1 MDERSPGSGGRR
13 SSGFPASRLFLS
25 SAYQRRL
32 RFHPQAG
39 SSSILSMNLKSYN
52 MFFFKKKKILHD
64 WSDPYCTKILTELRK
79 AAREDTK
86 LLVVD
91 NIVAPVCHDP
101 TFERRTIPGA
111 SIKDA
116 PSPLLANF
124 GAANEMDYTI
134 DLAVSPSL
142 FKKFI
147 CQGAKRRVDDGLA

>member
-1 MDERSPGSGGRR
+1 
-13 SSGFPASRLFLS
+13 
-25 SAYQRRL
+25 
-32 RFHPQAG
+32 
-39 SSSILSMNLKSYN
+39 
-52 MFFFKKKKILHD
+52 MFFLIKKILHD

-101 TFERRTIPGA
+101 TFEGRTIPGA

-124 GAANEMDYTI
+124 GAANEMNYTI
-134 DLAVSPSL
+134 DLAVSLPPL
-142 FKKFI
+142 FFIFI
-147 CQGAKRRVDDGLA
+147 CEGTERGVDDGMA